1 MTDDALRAGG
11 VPAPFRADAAAPFS
25 FATPRDGLIC
35 GYRFVA
41 GRRGEPIE
49 SLDQA
54 VGQLGPE
61 PSRADGGFIWL
72 HMNLSHA
79 STLPW
84 LRAHAEMAESS
95 FEARG

>member
-1 MTDDALRAGG
+1 MSADALRTGDAT
-11 VPAPFRADAAAPFS
+11 APSRDDAAAPFS
-25 FATPRDGLIC
+25 FTAPRDGLIC
-35 GYRFVA
+35 GYRFMA

-54 VGQLGPE
+54 VDQLGPQ